1 MASASKNPF
10 SMKPQG
16 LLLPS
21 PPPLPPWPPPQ
32 PSPKFGSLTLTL
44 AQTPRHPHQIHRSR
58 CHQRT
63 KPSRDPVT
71 SRARSFS
78 GADRTTSSSSPS
90 ATETITGR

>member
-10 SMKPQG
+10 SMKPPRP
-16 LLLPS
+16 PS
-21 PPPLPPWPPPQ
+21 SLAASTTPWPPPQ